1 MLAGGLRPD
10 VVVFYNGSSEIN
22 KCRVGLSAFSMPD
35 ELEIRAPLERERRGF
50 QSNEAFW
57 SIFHPARIPT
67 GRVRRSFEMRLP
79 AGMRV
84 PA

>member
-1 MLAGGLRPD
+1 MPRGTER
-10 VVVFYNGSSEIN
+10 
-22 KCRVGLSAFSMPD
+22 LSTPD
-35 ELEIRAPLERERRGF
+35 ELEIQALLERERRGF

-57 SIFHPARIPT
+57 SICHPARILT